1 MKLNQLRY
9 ICAVH
14 KYGSISKAAKK
25 LYISQPTLS
34 IAIKDLENELGIQLL
49 NRGKMGI
56 SFTDAGNVMV
66 EEATNILSRVDVLTA
81 KMRSI
86 SGKKREIRVGFSAAM
101 SKPIV
106 SMLLR
111 YIDEF
116 EVQHPKCKIH
126 LMERVYNRQFDDLD
140 AGITDL
146 AFGKGLKTLDAH
158 LGYIPL
164 LKSEPKLCVGA
175 MHPLARRDVVDIK
188 DFIDEEILTFLQ
200 FDSKTNLAIGDWAK
214 GYGYDISFHY
224 YSQSSVVEE
233 LIRIGKGVALLIP
246 KIYINNPDIV
256 NVKVRNALQMEYGIF
271 FRRDRKL
278 CQDELDLIELIKNVL
293 NEEKG
298 YI

>member
-14 KYGSISKAAKK
+14 KYGSISKAAKM

-34 IAIKDLENELGIQLL
+34 IAIKDLEDELEIRLL
-49 NRGKMGI
+49 DRGKTGI
-56 SFTDAGNVMV
+56 SFTEAGNVMV
-66 EEATNILSRVDVLTA
+66 EEATNILSRVDALAA

-86 SGKKREIRVGFSAAM
+86 SGKEREIRVGFSAAM

-106 SMLLR
+106 PMVLR
-111 YIDEF
+111 YVDKF
-116 EVQHPKCKIH
+116 EAQHPKCKIC
-126 LMERVYNRQFDDLD
+126 LMERIYNRQFDDLN

-146 AFGKGLKTLDAH
+146 AFGKGLKTLDTH

-164 LKSEPKLCVGA
+164 LESEPKLCVGA
-175 MHPLARRDVVDIK
+175 THPLARRDIVDIE
-188 DFIDEEILTFLQ
+188 DFIDEDILTFLQ
-200 FDSKTNLAIGDWAK
+200 FDSKTNLAISDWAMK
-214 GYGYDISFHY
+214 RGYDISFHY

-246 KIYINNPDIV
+246 KIYINNPDIIYIP
-256 NVKVRNALQMEYGIF
+256 VRNALQMGYGIF
-271 FRRDRKL
+271 FRKDRKL

-293 NEEKG
+293 NEAQG
-298 YI
+298 TI